1 MKKKGLI
8 ISTVVMVVVLIA
20 SLTTATYAWFTTS
33 NKTTISGFDLQVVAG
48 NALNIGLKSDLAA
61 DYSAGDTSTAFVTG
75 TCTYNAPTPGTLKG
89 GTWVGDPGLGA
100 TLDHQIMF
108 GEMSKA
114 VGFTSET
121 VAINATPTNTGLIN
135 GTNPSVKDGS
145 PIDWKSV
152 IKANQGKSKDS
163 LAAQEMATANG
174 NISTSTQG
182 DYAYLWLGISPAK
195 ELQSAAKL
203 HIYVQSVGGGNNL
216 GIASAVHVAH
226 KVNGAGEWTDVDVFG
241 NKTYTTQK
249 SDVTHPMEVDASD
262 TFEGGTPGR
271 PLPGMACVTLPLTK
285 TTVGEIDQVQL
296 VIYLAGADADC
307 IDSAKGVNAK
317 IGLYFEA
324 QEKETD
330 KSATPTAAS
339 IDQNGKLTM
348 TGIGAG
354 TKVEYSIN
362 DGTDWVEIKGTWED
376 KVFTVNKVADTLK
389 GATVK
394 IRQTAVGKAAS
405 DAFNVQNDYM
415 TT

>member
-20 SLTTATYAWFTTS
+20 SLTTATYAWFTVS

-61 DYSAGDTSTAFVTG
+61 GYNPGDAPSAFVTG
-75 TCTYNAPTPGTLKG
+75 TCTYTAPTAGTLTG
-89 GTWVGDPGLGA
+89 GKWEGDPGLGA

-121 VAINATPTNTGLIN
+121 TATNATPTNTGLID
-135 GTNPSVKDGS
+135 GTNPNVTGGS
-145 PIDWKSV
+145 KITWNSV

-226 KVNGAGEWTDVDVFG
+226 KVNGATDWTDVDVFG
-241 NKTYTTQK
+241 DNTYATAK
-249 SDVTHPMEVDASD
+249 SSAKHTMEVDASD
-262 TFEGGTPGR
+262 TFTGGSKNQT
-271 PLPGMACVTLPLTK
+271 LDGMANVTLQLTK
-285 TTVGEIDQVQL
+285 KTVGEIDQVQL
-296 VIYLAGADADC
+296 VIYLAGADTDC
-307 IDSAKGVNAK
+307 IDSAKGVNAI

-324 QEKETD
+324 EEKETE

-362 DGTDWVEIKGTWED
+362 NGTTWVEIKGTWED
-376 KVFTVNKVADTLK
+376 KVFTVDKVAETLK

-405 DAFNVQNDYM
+405 EAFDVTNNYNA
-415 TT
+415 